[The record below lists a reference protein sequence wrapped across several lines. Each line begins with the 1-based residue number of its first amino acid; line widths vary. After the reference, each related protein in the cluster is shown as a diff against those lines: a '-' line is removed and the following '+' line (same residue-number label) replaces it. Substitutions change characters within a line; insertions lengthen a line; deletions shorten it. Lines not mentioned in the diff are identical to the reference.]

1 MEQKGRGGA
10 SAMLPSSLQLY
21 LPKGIWLKVEQ
32 ASNLLYYLN
41 LLAALALE
49 ALSLKQI
56 SLKKYLHKKIK
67 SIQRWLEEEASPT
80 YFLTHDL

>member
-56 SLKKYLHKKIK
+56 
-67 SIQRWLEEEASPT
+67 
-80 YFLTHDL
+80 